1 MAKLSPQ
8 EQLALD
14 DLARKVRG
22 HFGGRLAELRLFGS
36 RARGEGRGD
45 SDLDVFVSVDGLTRE
60 ERRYVQDLGFDVGLA
75 WGLVVSPLLAD
86 ANTWRLDLPL
96 GQAIE
101 GEGVPL

>member
-8 EQLALD
+8 EELALD
-14 DLARKVRG
+14 DLARKVRDR
-22 HFGGRLAELRLFGS
+22 FCGRLAELRLFGS

-45 SDLDVFVSVDGLTRE
+45 SDLDVFVSVHGLTSE
-60 ERRYVQDLGFDVGLA
+60 DRRFVQDLGFDVGLS
-75 WGLVVSPLLAD
+75 WGLVISPLLAD
-86 ANTWRLDLPL
+86 ANTWRRDLPL